1 MIVGFA
7 VATILH
13 VHVVPDGR
21 ALLAKL
27 KIFVIRRN
35 VKTMV
40 YATLSRENVHVRL
53 DILEKIARFFLV
65 VTMDIMM
72 ANNVFVYMD
81 GLVKIVLYAENPKN
95 RIELTYA
102 CLQRILSEDM
112 S

>member
-7 VATILH
+7 AETIQH

-40 YATLSRENVHVRL
+40 YATLSRGNVHVRL

-65 VTMDIMM
+65 VTMDITM
-72 ANNVFVYMD
+72 ANNAFVYMD
-81 GLVKIVLYAENPKN
+81 GLGKIVLYAKNPKN
-95 RIELTYA
+95 RIKLTYV
-102 CLQRILSEDM
+102 CLRRSLSEDM